1 MQWGVGMARRG
12 FSIGEALGDGFRLA
26 GRRPL
31 SVFAWGLLMLIPA
44 LIPLLIV
51 GPALMDLPWA
61 ELAADSGPSDSA
73 AFNDYIVRSNV
84 ASLLSNA
91 LQLLV
96 GGMLGAAVYR
106 LVLDPARGRGRPF
119 GLGLGM
125 DELRVVVGYIA
136 LFVGVMVVMAALI
149 LIAVGVGLAFWPML
163 SEAGRVWAVFALIF
177 VSLIALLV
185 VYARVCLIPPAFVAM
200 GDFEFG
206 AGWRLGAGQ
215 TGRLIL
221 MTLVI
226 WLLSIVIALM
236 AYAVLAAVGF
246 GLWTALGLGAAL
258 PQSPAEMI
266 DFVSSNPRL
275 AWLGVLIL
283 PLSWVYGLLGVVSMA
298 PYASAVRQLTP
309 SAEIPEPAASATNEL

>member
-1 MQWGVGMARRG
+1 
-12 FSIGEALGDGFRLA
+12 
-26 GRRPL
+26 
-31 SVFAWGLLMLIPA
+31 MLIPA

>member
-1 MQWGVGMARRG
+1 MARRG

-125 DELRVVVGYIA
+125 DELRVVVGYLA

-163 SEAGRVWAVFALIF
+163 SDAGRAWAVFALIF

>member
-1 MQWGVGMARRG
+1 MAKRG

-26 GRRPL
+26 GQRPM
-31 SVFAWGLLMLIPA
+31 SVFVWGLLLLIPA
-44 LIPLLIV
+44 WLPLLIV
-51 GPALMDLPWA
+51 GPSLMDLPWA
-61 ELAADSGPSDSA
+61 EMASDTGPSDSA
-73 AFNDYIVRSNV
+73 AFNDYIARSNV
-84 ASLLSNA
+84 ASLLGNA
-91 LQLLV
+91 LQLLAY
-96 GGMLGAAVYR
+96 GMLGAAVYR
-106 LVLDPARGRGRPF
+106 LVLNPAHGRRRPF

-136 LFVGVMVVMAALI
+136 LFVGMMIVMIALI
-149 LIAVGVGLAFWPML
+149 LVAVGVGLALWPML
-163 SEAGRVWAVFALIF
+163 SDAGQAWAVSALVF

-185 VYARVCLIPPAFVAM
+185 IYARVCLIPPAFVAM

-226 WLLSIVIALM
+226 WVLTLLIVLM

-246 GLWTALGLGAAL
+246 GLWMALGLGTTL
-258 PQSPAEMI
+258 PHSPAEMA

-275 AWLGVLIL
+275 GWMGVLIL
-283 PLSWVYGLLGVVSMA
+283 PLSWVYGLSGVVSMA

-309 SAEIPEPAASATNEL
+309 SAETAEPAASATNEL